1 MMLSSNADT
10 NAGMPL
16 NPLLARS
23 KLHHI
28 QPLGLGTGDVES
40 LTSYFCRLSNSH
52 SCSTHDLAAFVMR
65 TSQTQRWPQY
75 LEATPRP
82 RFVWHERAISG
93 ICDAAQTWSA
103 ALSELTGVERL
114 DRLTL
119 LPLQGLIVAKS
130 LMAQQAR
137 WCPDCLAQD
146 LADGQPAY
154 FRLSWDIGVNKVC
167 HHHHTPLVAHC
178 PVCERTR
185 VRHSSHCVVPGWC
198 CHCGSF
204 LGTATAKPQHELA
217 ELSATSC
224 TATDEPGEMNFLL
237 KRAIELAELLARTS
251 ACVPAD
257 REFEP
262 SLEQM
267 HESLEFLIE
276 KLDFGIAA
284 RFAKRVGIGKPCL
297 HGWRKNRSA
306 ITLEGA
312 LQVSSFTGL
321 DLASFFEGQTQSWV
335 KPDVQEQ
342 LSLELQHP
350 PRLPG
355 PCPRVHDWPDIR
367 QKLKGYLRDIEP
379 LSVTQIGLE
388 LDIDDRLLYLHA
400 NDLARQLAQRH
411 LTYRERRFKVEIAC
425 ATEKVKQAC
434 EMLNSQGVGI
444 SPAALETLVP
454 RQTMNVI
461 PNLYTVLT
469 EFAQSRSDG
478 YQTQ

>member
-1 MMLSSNADT
+1 MMRPSSTDLVPEQST
-10 NAGMPL
+10 
-16 NPLLARS
+16 NPLPSRS
-23 KLHHI
+23 KLHHL
-28 QPLGLGTGDVES
+28 QPMGLGTGDVES

-65 TSQTQRWPQY
+65 SSQTQRWPHY
-75 LEATPRP
+75 ASTTPRP
-82 RFVWHERAISG
+82 RFVWHERAIAG
-93 ICDAAQTWSA
+93 ICDAATTWSA

-137 WCPDCLAQD
+137 WCPECLAED
-146 LADGQPAY
+146 LAAGRPVY
-154 FRLSWDIGVNKVC
+154 LRLSWDIGANKVC
-167 HHHHTPLVAHC
+167 HHHHAPLVAHC
-178 PVCERTR
+178 PVCERGG
-185 VRHSSHCVVPGWC
+185 VRHTSHCVVPGWC

-204 LGTATAKPQHELA
+204 LGTPSKVAPDAQVEAGKNDVPTADIPDDLSLKLQRAQQLA
-217 ELSATSC
+217 
-224 TATDEPGEMNFLL
+224 D
-237 KRAIELAELLARTS
+237 LLARTS
-251 ACVPAD
+251 GSAPVNQP
-257 REFEP
+257 FEP
-262 SLEQM
+262 SLRQM

-276 KLDFGIAA
+276 KMDFGVAA
-284 RFAKRVGIGKPCL
+284 HFAKRIGIGKPCL

-321 DLASFFEGQTQSWV
+321 DLASFFEGQVQKWV
-335 KPDVQEQ
+335 KPQVLEQ
-342 LSLELQHP
+342 LPLDLLHP
-350 PRLPG
+350 ARLAAR
-355 PCPRVHDWPDIR
+355 CPRVHDWPVIR
-367 QKLKGYLRDIEP
+367 LKLQGYLKTIVP

-400 NDLARQLAQRH
+400 NDLARELAQRQMA
-411 LTYRERRFKVEIAC
+411 YRERRFKVEIAQ
-425 ATEKVKQAC
+425 ATETVRQAC
-434 EMLNSQGVGI
+434 LILSSQSIGI

-469 EFAQSRSDG
+469 EFAQSRSDC
-478 YQTQ
+478 YQ